1 MFCFLLGDEMR
12 KRTKTIIILI
22 DGVSPKQ
29 MNAYMPLLRA
39 FGKRHGFASI
49 VSLLGY
55 SIGIHPTIWS
65 GKYQEEHGTFTTF
78 YYDPEH
84 SPFKWTRSLRF
95 LPTHFLRKNFLAAL
109 KAPYFLLP
117 GGKKLTPKFIRNKVI
132 PLPPAIPI
140 GVAPYFSNNPLES
153 KSGTI
158 FEALEAEGVSCSKQS
173 DSRGYFGEYKN
184 LHEMSLTSSS
194 IGFYYMYRSDELG
207 HIHGPYSSHVESYLR
222 AADKKI
228 AELVRDAEKSS
239 GRVNFLLFSDHG
251 MCEVRNFVNVQKIL
265 SKTGLKNGK
274 DYIAFYDS
282 TMARFWPK
290 TGGSKEAIITAL
302 SKTKGITLLD
312 NNLLKKYHIDFRDK
326 KRYGELIFL
335 LDPETRIFPD
345 YFAPI
350 KGGVKGWHGFD
361 PEFPESKG
369 IFVTNLPLRKKEIK
383 IVELFGFI
391 KKACGV

>member
-1 MFCFLLGDEMR
+1 MH

-29 MNAYMPLLRA
+29 MKAYMPLLTA
-39 FGKRHGFASI
+39 FGKVHGFASV

-78 YYDPEH
+78 YYDPER
-84 SPFKWTRSLRF
+84 SPFKWTRSLKF

-117 GGKKLTPKFIRNKVI
+117 GGKKLTPKFIKNKVI

-140 GVAPYFSNNPLES
+140 DVAPYFSNNPLES

-158 FEALEAEGVSCSKQS
+158 FERLGKEGVSCSRQS
-173 DSRGYFGEYKN
+173 DAPDYFGVYKRM
-184 LHEMSLTSSS
+184 EDMALTEASVDF
-194 IGFYYMYRSDELG
+194 FYLYRADELG
-207 HIHGPYSSHVESYLR
+207 HIRGPYSNQVASYLR
-222 AADKKI
+222 AADTKI
-228 AELVRDAEKSS
+228 KELVHDAGKKH
-239 GRVNFLLFSDHG
+239 GVVNFLLFSDHG
-251 MCEVRNFVNVQKIL
+251 MCEVKNFINVQKIL
-265 SKTGLKNGK
+265 SKTSLKNGK

-290 TGGSKEAIITAL
+290 TEAAKGAIVRAL
-302 SKTKGITLLD
+302 SKTKGIKFLD
-312 NNLLKKYHIDFRDK
+312 KSLLKKYHIDFRDK

-369 IFVTNLPLRKKEIK
+369 IFVTNLPLKKKEIK

-391 KKACGV
+391 RKACGV